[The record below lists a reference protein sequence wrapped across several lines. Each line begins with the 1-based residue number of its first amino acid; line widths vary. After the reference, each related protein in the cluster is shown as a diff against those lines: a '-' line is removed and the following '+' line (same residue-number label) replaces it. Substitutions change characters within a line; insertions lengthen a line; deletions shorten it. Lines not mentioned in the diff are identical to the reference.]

1 MFEHQQMQHQIQH
14 NQRLWQQLK
23 TTQRL
28 PSQLP
33 RQHQKNRPRFPPS
46 PSMVNLCPV
55 PQAALGAPNPML
67 QGAVLIQQRMQAN
80 VQDLAM
86 GSGLPFSLLAKG
98 AQHSL
103 LGPAPVP
110 RLGFSSSRPYRSHNH
125 FRNKD
130 ILGTKRDYEQ
140 IGKANGQLGTS
151 KTDCPVGRTTNTEMG
166 KTESDRLSF
175 AQPQEKPELKK
186 LKANG
191 VIHRSEDDHVNVP
204 FGHVAVRTS
213 NDKRP
218 MDVLKPTVVAAL
230 VYGGECPAVHGLEEC
245 GDESRAS
252 DVLGVRTSLK
262 VTIQHSSQ
270 SRAFSTGIEEPGAA
284 MGPSCGSGGQAQDND
299 PGHKSAADSHYCYIC
314 STPCH
319 NQQNFQSHM
328 NGAEHQRRMLE
339 IQHVSNTC
347 LVNLLPWVADSQH
360 DLRTG
365 WDDKTGGVQRWCAI
379 CQTHFSGDLIE
390 HRRTQEHKLSKQSSR
405 PFCTVCKRHFRTP
418 RKFVEHMKS
427 REHKLQVELREEGE
441 PDVLE
446 ELITVD
452 AVGCFEGEDDFEEET
467 HEDDDSKERQPGERH
482 VAQENIEEHEE
493 YDSETQYGP
502 SFVVPVAGYLCR
514 LCHKFFHFE
523 STARHL
529 HCKSLMHFQNLQKYK
544 VLSRKCSVTED
555 TGKTCSRMS
564 GDPLP
569 LRYSRDDMEDIRKGC
584 TNKSIMAGDSIHAC
598 CTPATKQISP
608 IVSALENAEQ
618 GNITAT
624 QQVSEQLDADDHR
637 PTCHANQP
645 HLDLNSVCD
654 NLKEYPCLGCQNPQL
669 RVWEGE
675 KASGAGCSLH
685 LPLVYQNTDGSVS
698 RTTNETM
705 PERLLERER
714 QQQES
719 YMLLTPHVPTLDKNR
734 QPVYGEE
741 PVESTGIGPAKGCK
755 RNSTRTS
762 HPKTGD
768 KGCVQQ

>member
-365 WDDKTGGVQRWCAI
+365 VQRWCAI

-529 HCKSLMHFQNLQKYK
+529 HCKSLMHFQNLQ
-544 VLSRKCSVTED
+544 VCFIDRIICILSVF
-555 TGKTCSRMS
+555 
-564 GDPLP
+564 
-569 LRYSRDDMEDIRKGC
+569 
-584 TNKSIMAGDSIHAC
+584 
-598 CTPATKQISP
+598 
-608 IVSALENAEQ
+608 
-618 GNITAT
+618 
-624 QQVSEQLDADDHR
+624 
-637 PTCHANQP
+637 
-645 HLDLNSVCD
+645 
-654 NLKEYPCLGCQNPQL
+654 
-669 RVWEGE
+669 
-675 KASGAGCSLH
+675 
-685 LPLVYQNTDGSVS
+685 
-698 RTTNETM
+698 
-705 PERLLERER
+705 
-714 QQQES
+714 QES